1 MAETKLSLKE
11 INLKRYLAARHK
23 DMLPEGVVQT
33 RSQSRGTVSVLFEI

>member
-1 MAETKLSLKE
+1 MAATKLSLKE

-33 RSQSRGTVSVLFEI
+33 GCPIKWDRKCLF